1 MLDYVHPLT
10 LFIISPSDSVANLT
24 ALWLKLN
31 FSWSQ
36 SPKCHSETEARF
48 ISCVEQLF
56 STVLF
61 LAPSC
66 NHIMIWKVIIRHNA
80 TLFSNL
86 TLIWYCDLPLWV
98 SKGHS
103 WAAGLVN
110 ILMLMNRRDTV
121 GFVSSKMFTERRTKT
136 LTSVTVTL
144 WKYYTLLILSQLSS
158 N

>member
-1 MLDYVHPLT
+1 MFTDVGCLRQDAYVHPLT
-10 LFIISPSDSVANLT
+10 LFVISLSDSAANLT
-24 ALWLKLN
+24 ALWLKWN
-31 FSWSQ
+31 FSWSL

-66 NHIMIWKVIIRHNA
+66 NHIMIWQVIIRHNA

-86 TLIWYCDLPLWV
+86 TLLWSCDLPLWV

-110 ILMLMNRRDTV
+110 ICMLMSRKRHCWFCFFKNVHWKKNKNADICH
-121 GFVSSKMFTERRTKT
+121 SHYP
-136 LTSVTVTL
+136 VTA
-144 WKYYTLLILSQLSS
+144 LI
-158 N
+158 